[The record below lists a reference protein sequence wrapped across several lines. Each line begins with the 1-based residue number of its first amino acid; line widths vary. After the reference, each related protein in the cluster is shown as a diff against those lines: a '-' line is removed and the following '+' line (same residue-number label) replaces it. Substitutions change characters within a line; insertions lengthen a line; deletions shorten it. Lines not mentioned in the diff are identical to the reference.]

1 MNKDNF
7 YSFTIDDKNNEGLR
21 IDKFISLNIHNQI
34 KISISRARIQKAIKT
49 GLVTCNN
56 LVINN
61 LSYKTKIGDII
72 TLDYQENLLNDFSG
86 SLKPT
91 PIEFEIIFE
100 DEHLAVINKPSG
112 LTTHPG
118 AGNYENTL
126 VNALLYKFKDRLS
139 DGSGDL
145 RPGIVH
151 RLDKDTS
158 GVMLVAKTN
167 PAHYALSQQ
176 IQNKEVIRKY
186 LAYVYGVLNP
196 QSGQIDKNIKRSRI
210 NRLKMTTTNSK
221 IGSRN
226 ATTLYNTLSI
236 FGNNFASLVECQL
249 LTGRTHQIRVHLE
262 SEKHSIIGDQ
272 TYNSCQKQ
280 IPDAKNNE
288 NYQLVKKFDR
298 QALHSYQIEFT
309 HPFTKEFH
317 KYICKPSSDLEMLQK
332 SLELI

>member
-1 MNKDNF
+1 MNKGSF
-7 YSFTIDDKNNEGLR
+7 YSFTINNEKNIGLR
-21 IDKFISLNIHNQI
+21 IDKFISLNIHN
-34 KISISRARIQKAIKT
+34 KIQEPISRSKIQKAIKL

-56 LVINN
+56 IIVKD
-61 LSYKTKIGDII
+61 LSYKIRDDDII
-72 TLDYQENLLNDFSG
+72 TLNYQEDLLNEFTG
-86 SLKPT
+86 NLKPAQ
-91 PIEFEIIFE
+91 IEFEVIFE
-100 DEHLAVINKPSG
+100 DKHLAVINKPSG

-126 VNALLYKFKDRLS
+126 VNALLYKFKDQLS
-139 DGSGDL
+139 SNSGQL

-167 PAHYALSQQ
+167 PAQYALSQQ
-176 IQNKEVIRKY
+176 IQNKEVTRKY
-186 LAYVYGVLNP
+186 LTYIYGVLNP
-196 QSGQIDKNIKRSRI
+196 QSGQIDKNIKRSKV

-221 IGSRN
+221 IGSRS
-226 ATTLYNTLSI
+226 ATTLYKTLSI
-236 FGNNFASLVECQL
+236 YGNNFASLVECQL

-280 IPDAKNNE
+280 ILDGENNK
-288 NYQLVKKFDR
+288 NYQLIKNFNR
-298 QALHSYQIEFT
+298 QALHSHQIEFI
-309 HPFTKEFH
+309 HPFTKQTH
-317 KYICKPSSDLEMLQK
+317 HYICKPSSDLKMLQK